1 MPRWLWIPLVILGV
15 FLMFLAG
22 PGTEWINSLVHTDS
36 FRHEIEARAGAAAG
50 GKVEIQD
57 IEFSLWR
64 GVQLRGLVTK
74 LSTPQG
80 TVAAKIESVNCSYS
94 LFALLRRR
102 LQLNRVTLEKPNIE
116 LTQEAPEQVATP
128 TAEGKEKTHATSDQA
143 AQAAPIQVV
152 LESGKINDGH
162 LTIRDASGALK
173 ADLQGVKV
181 VADTGG
187 LYDNGDA
194 SGEMSIAKIA
204 LPKNLAITDFST
216 PFKGRVGVMEADPFE
231 ATAFGGKIT
240 GHYHLDPGGAP
251 STLDLNASDIDMGQV
266 SKTAN
271 PGSSTMLSGSL
282 TLQSTF
288 RGPETGTLTGEGD
301 AEITHGRL
309 QGVAMLNKMGSLLHI
324 GGMVDPELKSVT
336 THFEVAGGTT
346 RFSHLRIEAAAFDLT
361 GDGTI
366 SPDGRLD
373 AEMVLTLHGG
383 AMGGVPGLAAAL
395 FSRVPGGGGSIPFH
409 LSGNVSDPQTNLS
422 PQLLNP
428 APVAHKAEH
437 LLEKV
442 SHLF

>member
-1 MPRWLWIPLVILGV
+1 MPRWLWIPLVVLAV
-15 FLMFLAG
+15 AVMFLAG

-74 LSTPQG
+74 VATPQG

-102 LQLNRVTLEKPNIE
+102 LQLNRVTLVKPDIE
-116 LTQEAPEQVATP
+116 LTQEAPSRVATP
-128 TAEGKEKTHATSDQA
+128 TPGGKHETHASSGQA
-143 AQAAPIQVV
+143 AQAPPMQVV
-152 LESGKINDGH
+152 LESGKIDDGH

-173 ADLQGVKV
+173 ADLQGIK
-181 VADTGG
+181 ARAETGG

-204 LPKNLAITDFST
+204 LPKNLEITDFST
-216 PFKGRVGVMEADPFE
+216 PFKGRVGAMEADPFE
-231 ATAFGGKIT
+231 ATAFGGRIT
-240 GHYHLDPGGAP
+240 GHYHLDPGGGP
-251 STLDLNASDIDMGQV
+251 STLDLNASNLDVAQITR
-266 SKTAN
+266 SAN
-271 PGSSTMLSGSL
+271 PGSATRLSGSL
-282 TLQSTF
+282 TLQSTW

-301 AEITHGRL
+301 AQITHGQL
-309 QGVAMLNKMGSLLHI
+309 EGVAMLNNLGSILHI
-324 GGMVDPELKSVT
+324 HGLVNPALKNVT

-346 RFSHLRIEAAAFDLT
+346 RFSHLRIESDDFDLS

-383 AMGGVPGLAAAL
+383 AMGGVPGLAAA
-395 FSRVPGGGGSIPFH
+395 FISRVPGGGGSIPFH
-409 LSGNVSDPQTNLS
+409 LSGSVANPQTNLS

-428 APVAHKAEH
+428 LPEAHKAEH
-437 LLEKV
+437 LLQKV
-442 SHLF
+442 THLF

>member
-1 MPRWLWIPLVILGV
+1 MPRWLWIPLVVLAV
-15 FLMFLAG
+15 VVMFLAG
-22 PGTEWINSLVHTDS
+22 PATEWINSLVHTDA

-74 LSTPQG
+74 LSTAQG
-80 TVAAKIESVNCSYS
+80 TVTAKIASVNCSYS

-102 LQLNRVTLEKPNIE
+102 LQLNRVTLEKPEIV
-116 LTQEAPEQVATP
+116 LTQEAPSQVATP
-128 TAEGKEKTHATSDQA
+128 TTGGQAKSHATNSED
-143 AQAAPIQVV
+143 AQAPPMDVV
-152 LESGKINDGH
+152 LESGKIDDGH

-173 ADLQGVKV
+173 ADLQDVKV
-181 VADTGG
+181 TAETGG

-194 SGEMSIAKIA
+194 SGEISIARIA

-216 PFKGRVGVMEADPFE
+216 PFKGRVGAMEADPFE

-251 STLDLNASDIDMGQV
+251 STLDVNAENLDVAEISH
-266 SKTAN
+266 TAN
-271 PGSSTMLSGSL
+271 PGSATTLSGSL
-282 TLQSTF
+282 MLQSTF

-301 AEITHGRL
+301 AQITHGRL
-309 QGVAMLNKMGSLLHI
+309 EGVAMLNRMGSLLHI
-324 GGMVDPELKSVT
+324 GGMVNPALKSVT

-346 RFSHLRIEAAAFDLT
+346 RFSHLRIEAADFDLT

-409 LSGNVSDPQTNLS
+409 LSGNVSNPQTNLS

-428 APVAHKAEH
+428 APEAHKAEH
-437 LLEKV
+437 LLQKV
-442 SHLF
+442 THLF

>member
-1 MPRWLWIPLVILGV
+1 MPRWFWIPLVVLAV
-15 FLMFLAG
+15 VLMFLAG

-64 GVQLRGLVTK
+64 GIQLRGLVTK
-74 LSTPQG
+74 LATPQG

-94 LFALLRRR
+94 LLELLRRR
-102 LQLNRVTLEKPNIE
+102 LQLNRVTLVKPDIE
-116 LTQEAPEQVATP
+116 LTQEAPSQVATP
-128 TAEGKEKTHATSDQA
+128 SAEGKPKSHASSGQDEQA
-143 AQAAPIQVV
+143 PPMQVV
-152 LESGKINDGH
+152 LESGKITDGH
-162 LTIRDASGALK
+162 LTIRDAAGALK
-173 ADLQGVKV
+173 ADFQGVKV

-187 LYDNGDA
+187 LYGNGDA

-216 PFKGRVGVMEADPFE
+216 PFKGRSGSMEADPFE

-251 STLDLNASDIDMGQV
+251 STLDVNASDLNVGEI
-266 SKTAN
+266 SRTAN
-271 PGSSTMLSGSL
+271 PGSTPTLSGSL
-282 TLQSTF
+282 TLQSTWH
-288 RGPETGTLTGEGD
+288 GPETGKLTGEGD
-301 AEITHGRL
+301 AQITHGRL
-309 QGVAMLNKMGSLLHI
+309 QGVAMLNNLGSALHI
-324 GGMVDPELKSVT
+324 RGLVDPALKSVT
-336 THFEVAGGTT
+336 THFEVSGGTT
-346 RFSHLRIEAAAFDLT
+346 HFSHLRIEAGDFDLT

-366 SPDGRLD
+366 SPDGQLD
-373 AEMVLTLHGG
+373 AEMVMTLHGG
-383 AMGGVPGLAAAL
+383 VMGGVPGLAASL

-409 LSGNVSDPQTNLS
+409 LSGNVSDPQTNLG

-428 APVAHKAEH
+428 MPAAHKAEH